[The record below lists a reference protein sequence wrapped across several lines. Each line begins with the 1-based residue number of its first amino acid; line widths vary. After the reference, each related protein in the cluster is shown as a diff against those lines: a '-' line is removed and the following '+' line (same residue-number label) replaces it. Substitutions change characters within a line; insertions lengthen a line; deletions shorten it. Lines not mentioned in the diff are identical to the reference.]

1 MKIIDLNNELITLAK
16 QKGYNSVLSD
26 YFNESYRTKNPVMVT
41 ASNPAFTF
49 GGGIDYQ
56 FTKHFPKL
64 CEYKQ
69 SKGGG
74 NERISNVCFVIT
86 VGNDLKATKDTVKS
100 AIKFAMENTNK
111 DETLCLSG
119 LGTAIGGLSLQ
130 EFFEILEELRVN

>member
-16 QKGYNSVLSD
+16 EKGYEAVLSD
-26 YFNESYRTKNPVMVT
+26 YFQESYRTKNPVFVT

-49 GGGIDYQ
+49 GGGLDYA
-56 FTKHFPKL
+56 FTKHFPEL
-64 CEYKQ
+64 CRFKK

-86 VGNDLKATKDTVKS
+86 VGDDLQATKETVKS
-100 AIKFAMENTNK
+100 AIKFAIEHTGK

-119 LGTAIGGLSLQ
+119 LGTKIGGLSLQ
-130 EFFEILEELRVN
+130 EYFEILEELK